1 MHRSKRVTYFDLP
14 QNGFTLPELMIT
26 MVIASIIF
34 LAAGTLIIETNKG
47 IKISQQRQ
55 HMIDNLM
62 TANMA
67 ILRHMGQGLGMFW
80 AGNAD
85 INAFDPQ
92 VTAGSCFAGNTC
104 GRVRQLVQAPDTV
117 ASDFTAA
124 IPTPPVTTLAAFLK
138 EARRSGSNAAADKLT
153 DVNGIGVFYQHQTSQ
168 FSGVLWVTESMGP
181 GGAIPLRAGDNS
193 ANGSSISF
201 ENVVDVGV
209 NNPDPPNASLA
220 VPLRGVDIR
229 IVMRVFNNPE
239 RNLWRFCRPNEMGAS
254 ADCPTL
260 ATYSEMDR
268 VISVVFRN
276 NVMGP
281 PPGMVDPPNDRRFFE
296 RVLGQ
301 IYFYDFNFPNITRAN
316 STEGF

>member
-1 MHRSKRVTYFDLP
+1 MPNSEQKHSLSLTQY
-14 QNGFTLPELMIT
+14 GFTLPELMIS

-47 IKISQQRQ
+47 VKVSQQRQ

-67 ILRHMGQGLGMFW
+67 ILRHMGQGLGVYW
-80 AGNAD
+80 AGNND
-85 INAFDPQ
+85 LNAFDPQ

-104 GRVRQLVQAPDTV
+104 GRVRQLVRAPDTV
-117 ASDFTAA
+117 ASDFSAA
-124 IPTPPVTTLAAFLK
+124 IPSPPVTTLAAFLK
-138 EARRSGSNAAADKLT
+138 ESQRSGGNAAGDKLT
-153 DVNGIGVFYQHQTSQ
+153 DVNGIGVYYQHQTSQ
-168 FSGVLWVTESMGP
+168 FSGVLWITESMGP
-181 GGAIPLRAGDNS
+181 GAAIPLRAGDNS

-201 ENVVDVGV
+201 ENVVDVAV
-209 NNPDPPNASLA
+209 INPDPPNASLA

-239 RNLWRFCRPNEMGAS
+239 RNLWRFCRPDEMGAG
-254 ADCPTL
+254 DCVTT

-268 VISVVFRN
+268 TISVVFRN